1 MPLSVPISDD
11 DLSNAFYHQFS
22 TIVRLESRLQGDHSE
37 DLTGPARQCWAVRH
51 LTEVARAQRV
61 TSQLPAQA
69 STLRVYAREFM
80 TPSPAQ
86 ATTSNRSE
94 RITPWYEN
102 FNLADQGVYF
112 DSSRFQPPTIP
123 FNSLSRPAS
132 PYNPFDPAELAAY
145 RAVVRAQL
153 LQSSNPR
160 VASQH
165 RVSSERLDHTSE
177 STRRTSHN
185 LPRSRLPSTPP
196 NNSPRVRYPSTPP
209 NRAPR
214 HHRRHASSTDS
225 LPDLV
230 ANTTLRASTEPIA
243 QPASMGS
250 LTAPAH
256 YKALE
261 VYALEVQIGDYIQS
275 VKYPGT

>member
-1 MPLSVPISDD
+1 MPPSVLVSND

-22 TIVRLESRLQGDHSE
+22 TIIRLESRLHGDRSE
-37 DLTGPARQCWAVRH
+37 DMTGPARQSWAVRH
-51 LTEVARAQRV
+51 LTEVAQAQGF

-69 STLRVYAREFM
+69 LTLNVHAREFM
-80 TPSPAQ
+80 TPPPAQ
-86 ATTSNRSE
+86 ATTTNRSE

-102 FNLADQGVYF
+102 FNLADQGVSS
-112 DSSRFQPPTIP
+112 DSFHFQPPHVP
-123 FNSLSRPAS
+123 SNNLSRPAS

-160 VASQH
+160 VAYQPS
-165 RVSSERLDHTSE
+165 VSSERFDRTSD
-177 STRRTSHN
+177 STRSTSYT
-185 LPRSRLPSTPP
+185 LSRSRLPSTPP
-196 NNSPRVRYPSTPP
+196 NKSPRVRYPSTPP

-214 HHRRHASSTDS
+214 HPRHTSSTDS

-230 ANTTLRASTEPIA
+230 TNATLRASTEPIT

-261 VYALEVQIGDYIQS
+261 IYALDVQIGDYIQS